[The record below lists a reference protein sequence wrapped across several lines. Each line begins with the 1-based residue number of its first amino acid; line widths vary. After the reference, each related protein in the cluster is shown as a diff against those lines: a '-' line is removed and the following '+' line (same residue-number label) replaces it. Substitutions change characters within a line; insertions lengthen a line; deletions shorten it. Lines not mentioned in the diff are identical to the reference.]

1 LPTIIREQGDI
12 AHRRGISFN
21 ELLRKMSADEL
32 RGLGEDYLQR
42 TSAYRLTDKPRF
54 TDKMPNNWIYAGV
67 IRKIL
72 PNAKIIDMRR
82 HPLDCCFSNWKQLY
96 GRGLEHSYSMENM
109 GLYYADYIRL
119 LRLVDG
125 IQPGKI
131 HRVIYERLVENTE
144 GEVRRLLDYLGL
156 PFDEAV
162 LNFHSNERSVRTIS
176 AEQVRQ
182 PINRKGLSQ
191 YKPYEQ
197 WLDPMKAGL
206 GSALDDWDQ

>member
-1 LPTIIREQGDI
+1 
-12 AHRRGISFN
+12 
-21 ELLRKMSADEL
+21 
-32 RGLGEDYLQR
+32 
-42 TSAYRLTDKPRF
+42 
-54 TDKMPNNWIYAGV
+54 
-67 IRKIL
+67 
-72 PNAKIIDMRR
+72 MRR

-182 PINRKGLSQ
+182 PINRKGLDQ

>member
-1 LPTIIREQGDI
+1 
-12 AHRRGISFN
+12 
-21 ELLRKMSADEL
+21 
-32 RGLGEDYLQR
+32 
-42 TSAYRLTDKPRF
+42 
-54 TDKMPNNWIYAGV
+54 MPNNWLYTGV

-109 GLYYADYIRL
+109 GRYYADYVRL
-119 LRLVDG
+119 LRRVDSL
-125 IQPGKI
+125 QPGKI

-144 GEVRRLLDYLGL
+144 GEVRGLLDY
-156 PFDEAV
+156 PRPAVRREAV
-162 LNFHSNERSVRTIS
+162 LNFHSKRSAPSGRSS

-182 PINRKGLSQ
+182 PINRKGLNQ

-197 WLDPMKAGL
+197 WLGPMKAAL